1 MPVITL
7 FSGTFCKKDQ
17 VIEKLL
23 SQTGYTPLFDKE
35 LALKASA
42 VGDLAPTR
50 IERAFAAKTSVFN
63 KFTHEKERSITC
75 LRVALAQ
82 ALAHDNLLISGFTAQ
97 LIPQSISHVL
107 RVCLIADMPFRVS
120 AAAAEKALSSKNAT
134 RLIHK
139 QDEDKAA
146 WVAHLLNVK
155 DPWDTTLY
163 DLVIPMGK
171 TGVEKAA
178 ALIEENLA
186 KEVVKPDAASQKAV
200 ADFLLAANVE
210 MALAGKGHH
219 VNVDATDG
227 SVMVTIN
234 RQALSLGKL
243 EEELKSIAE
252 KVSGVKSVE
261 TRVGKEFYQ
270 ADIYRKF
277 DFEMPGRVLLV
288 DDEREFVETLSER
301 LLMRDMGS
309 VVAYDGESALDLVK
323 SDEPE
328 VMILDLQMPGINGI
342 EVLRQV
348 KTTNPGIEV
357 IILTGHGSEDDRKT
371 CMELGAF
378 AYLHKPVDI
387 DLLSETLK
395 KATAK
400 VRAAT
405 AAE

>member
-7 FSGTFCKKDQ
+7 FSGTFCKKGQ
-17 VIEKLL
+17 VVEKLH
-23 SQTGYTPLFDKE
+23 SQTGYIPLSDTE
-35 LALKASA
+35 LALKASE
-42 VGDLAPTR
+42 VGDLAPAR

-63 KFTHEKERSITC
+63 KFTREKERAITY

-82 ALAHDNLLISGFTAQ
+82 ALAHDNLLISGFATQ
-97 LIPQSISHVL
+97 LIPKSISHVL

-120 AAAAEKALSSKNAT
+120 TAAAEKSLSLKNAT

-155 DPWDTTLY
+155 DPWDTALY
-163 DLVIPMGK
+163 DLVVPMGK
-171 TGVEKAA
+171 TGVEKAV

-186 KEVVKPDAASQKAV
+186 KEVVKPNATSEKAV

-210 MALAGKGHH
+210 MALAAKGHH
-219 VNVDATDG
+219 VNVE
-227 SVMVTIN
+227 SVGGAVVITIN
-234 RQALSLGKL
+234 RQALSLGRL

-252 KVSGVKSVE
+252 KVNGVNSVE
-261 TRVGKEFYQ
+261 TKVGKEFYQ

-309 VVAYDGESALDLVK
+309 VVAYDGESALDLVE

-348 KTTNPGIEV
+348 KSTKPGIEV

-387 DLLSETLK
+387 DLLSDTLK

-400 VRAAT
+400 VRTAR